1 MTALKYFF
9 RSIRCT
15 VVIIKLFLSGLPI
28 WDVSGWL
35 GIAGELSVLLHSAE
49 SLLLISNERDFY
61 PAGNQ
66 GKWEIILISS
76 N

>member
-1 MTALKYFF
+1 M
-9 RSIRCT
+9 
-15 VVIIKLFLSGLPI
+15 VIIKVFLSGLPI
-28 WDVSGWL
+28 WDFSSWL
-35 GIAGELSVLLHSAE
+35 GIASELSILLHSAE
-49 SLLLISNERDFY
+49 SLLLISRERDFY